1 MRSVYDSSRR
11 RFCRH
16 RLLHY
21 SLRILFINQ
30 RKSKSALS
38 LNKRLRFLRLH
49 HQRSKKTRLLRQRD
63 IITNPMPTAGRLEE
77 ALAGLQDGHRL
88 VVHFVQNGAGQD
100 VHGYGGAV
108 VRVRRRAGSWWES
121 DFKAEDCFVGRVGE
135 FVFVDDF
142 EDGEGGALGR
152 RRCC

>member
-1 MRSVYDSSRR
+1 
-11 RFCRH
+11 
-16 RLLHY
+16 
-21 SLRILFINQ
+21 
-30 RKSKSALS
+30 
-38 LNKRLRFLRLH
+38 
-49 HQRSKKTRLLRQRD
+49 
-63 IITNPMPTAGRLEE
+63 MPAAGRLEE